1 MILTGRSRSFLGS
14 VLTPLLGMA
23 CLAAQPPEKPGSM
36 TVVSTSSA
44 SPLIQISL
52 MIRAGSAHDPPG
64 KEGLAYLTG
73 HNLLE
78 GGFGNPADPV
88 TKEQLALM
96 TRPWGR
102 GAKPSVRVAKEVT
115 TFYITVPGDVLEE
128 YLSRVLEPLL
138 SQPLFQARELDRIRA
153 ETVEKISGALRYE
166 DIEGLGLNAIDHF
179 IFEGTSYA
187 HLSSG
192 SVQGLANISRDDL
205 LAFYTTHYRPA
216 NAILALNKGDADSKA
231 RVSKAMGRIGQGFDQ
246 IQKLSGP
253 ALRGPLS
260 FRGRHAVIVSLP
272 NADSTGLHAGFP
284 ISVTRHSHDYW
295 PLYVANVFFGVHRDG
310 FSHLFREIRQKRG
323 YNYGDYSYIE
333 HFASRPRFLFPPFN
347 TPRSR
352 QYFSIWIRPVAHR
365 YALHLL
371 KGLTW
376 ELENFIRKG
385 LTEAQVAAA
394 KNKAKVLYLNLAETG
409 SRLLNVRL
417 DDAFYGQS
425 ESGYL
430 AHYLER
436 LEAVTVEQV
445 NSAIRAHLKVENLKY
460 LLVTHSDQAE
470 GLAKQMSA
478 DLAAAGKT
486 LEEYQ
491 ILNIEHQGKEVH
503 AISPEKLEILQKDAV
518 WRSYR
523 LGVPRDQIRIVPVD
537 RIFETGEFVA
547 P

>member
-1 MILTGRSRSFLGS
+1 MILTGWTKSFLS
-14 VLTPLLGMA
+14 AALILGVGIV
-23 CLAAQPPEKPGSM
+23 CVAAQTPGKPGGM
-36 TVVSTSSA
+36 TVVTTSSA
-44 SPLIQISL
+44 SPLIRISL

-64 KEGLAYLTG
+64 KDGLAYLTG
-73 HNLLE
+73 RTLLE
-78 GGFGNPADPV
+78 GGFGSPTDPV
-88 TKEQLALM
+88 TKEQLALI

-115 TFYITVPGDVLEE
+115 TFYITVPEDVLEE
-128 YLSRVLEPLL
+128 YLKRVLEPLL
-138 SQPLFQARELDRIRA
+138 SRPLFETRELDRIRI
-153 ETVEKISGALRYE
+153 ETVESISGGQRYE

-192 SVQGLANISRDDL
+192 SVQGLAKISRDDL
-205 LAFYTTHYRPA
+205 LAFYSTHYRPEHT
-216 NAILALNKGDADSKA
+216 ILALNKGDDSSRA
-231 RVSKAMGRIGQGFDQ
+231 RVSKAIEQVGQGFEQ
-246 IQKLSGP
+246 AQELSRT
-253 ALRGPLS
+253 ALKGPLS

-272 NADSTGLHAGFP
+272 NADSSGLHAAFP
-284 ISVTRHSHDYW
+284 ISVTRHSRDYW

-333 HFASRPRFLFPPFN
+333 HFASRPRFLFPPLN

-376 ELENFIRKG
+376 ELENFVREG
-385 LTEAQVAAA
+385 LTEAQVTAA

-430 AHYLER
+430 SHYLKR
-436 LEAVTVEQV
+436 LDAVTVDQV
-445 NSAIRAHLKVENLKY
+445 NSAIRTHLKPENIKY
-460 LLVTHSDQAE
+460 LVVTHSDQAE
-470 GLAKQMSA
+470 SLATQMSA
-478 DLAAAGKT
+478 DLAAAGKS

-491 ILNIEHQGKEVH
+491 ISNIEHEGKEVH
-503 AISPEKLEILQKDAV
+503 AISPDKLEILQKDAV
-518 WRSYR
+518 WGSYKLR
-523 LGVPRDQIRIVPVD
+523 VPRNQIRIVPVD
-537 RIFETGEFVA
+537 RIFETGAFVA

>member
-1 MILTGRSRSFLGS
+1 MILTGRIKSFLAAA
-14 VLTPLLGMA
+14 LILGLGIVCA
-23 CLAAQPPEKPGSM
+23 AAQTPGKPGGM
-36 TVVSTSSA
+36 TVVTTSSA

-73 HNLLE
+73 RTLLE
-78 GGFGNPADPV
+78 GGFGSPADPV
-88 TKEQLALM
+88 TKEQLALI
-96 TRPWGR
+96 TRPWGH

-128 YLSRVLEPLL
+128 YLKRVLAPLL
-138 SQPLFQARELDRIRA
+138 SRPLFETRELDRIRI
-153 ETVEKISGALRYE
+153 ETVESISGGQRYE

-192 SVQGLANISRDDL
+192 SVQGLARISRDDL
-205 LAFYTTHYRPA
+205 LAFYSTHYRPEHT
-216 NAILALNKGDADSKA
+216 ILALNKGDASSRA
-231 RVSKAMGRIGQGFDQ
+231 RVSKAVEQIGQGFEQ
-246 IQKLSGP
+246 AQELSRT
-253 ALRGPLS
+253 ALKGPLS

-272 NADSTGLHAGFP
+272 NADSTGLHAAFP
-284 ISVTRHSHDYW
+284 ISVTRHSRDYW

-323 YNYGDYSYIE
+323 YNYGNYSYIE
-333 HFASRPRFLFPPFN
+333 HFASRPRFLFPPLN

-376 ELENFIRKG
+376 ELENFVREG
-385 LTEAQVAAA
+385 LTEAQVTAAR
-394 KNKAKVLYLNLAETG
+394 NKAKVLYLNLAETG

-417 DDAFYGQS
+417 DDAFYGQL

-430 AHYLER
+430 SHYLER
-436 LEAVTVEQV
+436 LDAVTVDQV
-445 NSAIRAHLKVENLKY
+445 NSAIRTHLKPENIKY
-460 LLVTHSDQAE
+460 LVVTHSDQAE
-470 GLAKQMSA
+470 SLATQMSA
-478 DLAAAGKT
+478 DLAGAGKS

-491 ILNIEHQGKEVH
+491 IPNIEHDGKQVH
-503 AISPEKLEILQKDAV
+503 AISPDKLEILQKDAV
-518 WRSYR
+518 WSSYE
-523 LGVPRDQIRIVPVD
+523 LGVPRNQIRIVPVD
-537 RIFETGEFVA
+537 RIFETGAFVA

>member
-1 MILTGRSRSFLGS
+1 MILSGKRKSFLGS
-14 VLTPLLGMA
+14 VLIVLLGIFY
-23 CLAAQPPEKPGSM
+23 LAAQPPGKPGGM

-44 SPLIQISL
+44 SLLIQISL
-52 MIRAGSAHDPPG
+52 MIRAGSAHDPAG

-73 HNLLE
+73 HTLLQ

-96 TRPWGR
+96 TRPWGQ
-102 GAKPSVRVAKEVT
+102 GAKPSVRVAKEAT

-128 YLSRVLEPLL
+128 YLNRVLRPLL

-153 ETVEKISGALRYE
+153 ETVENLSGALRYE
-166 DIEGLGLNAIDHF
+166 DTEGLGLNAIDHF

-192 SVQGLANISRDDL
+192 SVQGLANVSREDL
-205 LAFYTTHYRPA
+205 LAFYTTHYRPEY
-216 NAILALNKGDADSKA
+216 AILALNKGDATSRA
-231 RVSKAMGRIGQGFDQ
+231 RVSKAVEKIGQGFDQ
-246 IQKLSGP
+246 TAKLSRA
-253 ALRGPLS
+253 ALKGPLS
-260 FRGRHAVIVSLP
+260 FRGRHAVIVSVP
-272 NADSTGLHAGFP
+272 NADSSGLHAAFP
-284 ISVTRHSHDYW
+284 ISVTRHSRDYW

-323 YNYGDYSYIE
+323 YNYGNYSYIE
-333 HFASRPRFLFPPFN
+333 HFASRPRSLFPPFN

-376 ELENFIRKG
+376 ELENFVREG

-417 DDAFYGQS
+417 DDAFYRQS
-425 ESGYL
+425 ASGYL
-430 AHYLER
+430 DHYLER
-436 LEAVTVEQV
+436 LDAVTVEQV
-445 NSAIRAHLKVENLKY
+445 NSAIRTHLKTENLKY
-460 LLVTHSDQAE
+460 VVVTHSDQAE
-470 GLAKQMSA
+470 NLANQLA
-478 DLAAAGKT
+478 GDLPAAGKS

-491 ILNIEHQGKEVH
+491 IPNIDHQGKEVH
-503 AISPEKLEILQKDAV
+503 AISPDKLEILQKDAV
-518 WRSYR
+518 WGSYR
-523 LGVPRDQIRIVPVD
+523 LGVPRDQIRIVPAD

>member
-1 MILTGRSRSFLGS
+1 MILNGRRKSFLGS
-14 VLTPLLGMA
+14 VLIVLLGIFY
-23 CLAAQPPEKPGSM
+23 LAAQPPGKPGGM

-44 SPLIQISL
+44 SLLIQISL
-52 MIRAGSAHDPPG
+52 MIRAGSAHDPAG

-73 HNLLE
+73 HTLLQ

-96 TRPWGR
+96 TRPWGQ
-102 GAKPSVRVAKEVT
+102 GAKPSVRVAKEAT

-128 YLSRVLEPLL
+128 YLNRVLRPLL

-153 ETVEKISGALRYE
+153 ETVENLSGALRYE
-166 DIEGLGLNAIDHF
+166 DTEGLGLNAIDHF

-192 SVQGLANISRDDL
+192 SVQGLANVSREDL
-205 LAFYTTHYRPA
+205 LAFYTTHYRPEY
-216 NAILALNKGDADSKA
+216 AILALNKGDATSRA
-231 RVSKAMGRIGQGFDQ
+231 RVSKAVEKIGQGFDQ
-246 IQKLSGP
+246 TAKLSRA
-253 ALRGPLS
+253 ALKGPLS
-260 FRGRHAVIVSLP
+260 FRGRHAVIVSVP
-272 NADSTGLHAGFP
+272 NADSSGLHAAFP
-284 ISVTRHSHDYW
+284 ISVTRHSRDYW

-323 YNYGDYSYIE
+323 YNYGNYSYIE
-333 HFASRPRFLFPPFN
+333 HFASRPRSLFPPFN

-376 ELENFIRKG
+376 ELENFVREG

-417 DDAFYGQS
+417 DDAFYSQS
-425 ESGYL
+425 ASGYL
-430 AHYLER
+430 DHYLER
-436 LEAVTVEQV
+436 LDAVTVEQV
-445 NSAIRAHLKVENLKY
+445 NSAIRTHLKTENLKY
-460 LLVTHSDQAE
+460 VVVTHSDQAE
-470 GLAKQMSA
+470 NLANQLA
-478 DLAAAGKT
+478 GDLPAAGKS

-491 ILNIEHQGKEVH
+491 IPNIDHQGKEVH
-503 AISPEKLEILQKDAV
+503 AISPDKLEILQKDAV
-518 WRSYR
+518 WGSYR
-523 LGVPRDQIRIVPVD
+523 LGVPRDQIRIVPAD

>member
-1 MILTGRSRSFLGS
+1 MISTRGSKLFLGS
-14 VLTPLLGMA
+14 VLIPLLGMVSLTA
-23 CLAAQPPEKPGSM
+23 HPPVKPEGP
-36 TVVSTSSA
+36 TIVSTSSA
-44 SPLIQISL
+44 SPLVQIRL

-73 HNLLE
+73 HTLLE

-102 GAKPSVRVAKEVT
+102 GAKPSVRIAKEVT
-115 TFYITVPGDVLEE
+115 TFYITVPGDVLDE
-128 YLSRVLEPLL
+128 YLTRVLEPLL
-138 SQPLFQARELDRIRA
+138 SQPLFQAQELDRIRA
-153 ETVEKISGALRYE
+153 ETVQSVSGTLRYE
-166 DIEGLGLNAIDHF
+166 DIEGLGLHAIDHF

-192 SVQGLANISRDDL
+192 SVQGLANISRSDL
-205 LAFYTTHYRPA
+205 LAFYTTHYRPEQ
-216 NAILALNKGDADSKA
+216 AILALNKGDAASKA
-231 RVSKAMGRIGQGFDQ
+231 RLSKAVSRIGQGFDQ
-246 IQKLSGP
+246 TQKLSRP

-272 NADSTGLHAGFP
+272 NADSTGLHAAFP
-284 ISVTRHSHDYW
+284 ISVSRHSRDYW

-376 ELENFIRKG
+376 ELENFVLKG
-385 LTEAQVAAA
+385 LTEAQVSAA

-417 DDAFYGQS
+417 DDAFYGQAD
-425 ESGYL
+425 SGYL
-430 AHYLER
+430 DHYLKR
-436 LEAVTVEQV
+436 LDSVTVEQV
-445 NSAIRAHLKVENLKY
+445 NSAIRTHLRADNLKY
-460 LLVTHSDQAE
+460 VVVTHSDQAE
-470 GLAKQMSA
+470 GLADRMSR
-478 DLAAAGKT
+478 DLAATGKS

-491 ILNIEHQGKEVH
+491 IPNLDHQGKEVH
-503 AISPEKLEILQKDAV
+503 AISPDKLEILQKDAV
-518 WRSYR
+518 WGLYR
-523 LGVPRDQIRIVPVD
+523 LGVPRNQIRIVPVD

>member
-1 MILTGRSRSFLGS
+1 MILSGKRKSFLGS
-14 VLTPLLGMA
+14 VLIVLLGIVY
-23 CLAAQPPEKPGSM
+23 LAAQPPGKPGDM

-44 SPLIQISL
+44 SLLIQISL
-52 MIRAGSAHDPPG
+52 MIRAGSAHDPAG

-73 HNLLE
+73 HTLLQ

-96 TRPWGR
+96 TRPWGQ
-102 GAKPSVRVAKEVT
+102 GAKPSVRVAKEAT

-128 YLSRVLEPLL
+128 YLNRVLRPLL

-153 ETVEKISGALRYE
+153 ETVENLSGALRYE
-166 DIEGLGLNAIDHF
+166 DTEGLGLNAIDHF

-192 SVQGLANISRDDL
+192 SVQGLANVSREDL
-205 LAFYTTHYRPA
+205 LAFYTTHYRPEY
-216 NAILALNKGDADSKA
+216 AILALNKGDATSRA
-231 RVSKAMGRIGQGFDQ
+231 RVSKAVEKIGQGFDQ
-246 IQKLSGP
+246 TAKLSRA
-253 ALRGPLS
+253 ALKGPLS
-260 FRGRHAVIVSLP
+260 FRGRHAVIVSVP
-272 NADSTGLHAGFP
+272 NADSSGLHAAFP
-284 ISVTRHSHDYW
+284 ISVTRHSRDYW

-333 HFASRPRFLFPPFN
+333 HFASRPRSLFPPFN

-376 ELENFIRKG
+376 ELENFVREG

-417 DDAFYGQS
+417 DDAFYSQS
-425 ESGYL
+425 ASGYL
-430 AHYLER
+430 DHYLER
-436 LEAVTVEQV
+436 LDAVTVEQV
-445 NSAIRAHLKVENLKY
+445 NSAIRTHLKTENLKY
-460 LLVTHSDQAE
+460 VVVTHSDQAE
-470 GLAKQMSA
+470 NLANQLA
-478 DLAAAGKT
+478 GDLPAAGKS

-491 ILNIEHQGKEVH
+491 IPNIDHQGKEVH
-503 AISPEKLEILQKDAV
+503 AISPDKLEILQKDAV
-518 WRSYR
+518 WGSYR
-523 LGVPRDQIRIVPVD
+523 LGVPRDHIRIVPAD

>member
-1 MILTGRSRSFLGS
+1 M
-14 VLTPLLGMA
+14 
-23 CLAAQPPEKPGSM
+23 
-36 TVVSTSSA
+36 
-44 SPLIQISL
+44 QISL

-73 HNLLE
+73 RTLLE

-138 SQPLFQARELDRIRA
+138 GQPLFRARELDRIRT
-153 ETVEKISGALRYE
+153 ETVESVSGALRYE

-192 SVQGLANISRDDL
+192 SVQGLANVARDDL
-205 LAFYTTHYRPA
+205 LAFYATYYRPA
-216 NAILALNKGDADSKA
+216 NAILALNKGDAASKA
-231 RVSKAMGRIGQGFDQ
+231 KVSKAVGRIGQGFDQ
-246 IQKLSGP
+246 TQKLSRAVP
-253 ALRGPLS
+253 RGPLS

-272 NADSTGLHAGFP
+272 NADSTGLHAAFP
-284 ISVTRHSHDYW
+284 ISVTRHSRDYW
-295 PLYVANVFFGVHRDG
+295 SLYVANVFFGVHRDG

-333 HFASRPRFLFPPFN
+333 HFASRPRNLFPPFN

-376 ELENFIRKG
+376 ELENFVRKG

-394 KNKAKVLYLNLAETG
+394 KNKARVLYLNLAETG
-409 SRLLNVRL
+409 SRLLHVRL

-430 AHYLER
+430 DHYLER
-436 LEAVTVEQV
+436 LDAVTVEQV
-445 NSAIRAHLKVENLKY
+445 NSAIRTHLRAENLKY
-460 LLVTHSDQAE
+460 VVVTHSDQAE
-470 GLAKQMSA
+470 GLAKQISA
-478 DLAAAGKT
+478 DLAAAGKS

-491 ILNIEHQGKEVH
+491 IANIEHEGKEVH
-503 AISPEKLEILQKDAV
+503 AIAPEKLEILQKDAV
-518 WRSYR
+518 WGSYR

>member
-1 MILTGRSRSFLGS
+1 MILSGKRKSFLGS
-14 VLTPLLGMA
+14 VLIVLLGIFY
-23 CLAAQPPEKPGSM
+23 LAAQPPGKPGGM

-44 SPLIQISL
+44 SLLIQISL
-52 MIRAGSAHDPPG
+52 MIRAGSAHDPAG

-73 HNLLE
+73 HTLLQ

-96 TRPWGR
+96 TRPWGQ
-102 GAKPSVRVAKEVT
+102 GAKPSVRVAKEAT

-128 YLSRVLEPLL
+128 YLNRVLRPLL

-153 ETVEKISGALRYE
+153 ETVENLSGALRYE
-166 DIEGLGLNAIDHF
+166 DTEGLGLNAIDHF

-192 SVQGLANISRDDL
+192 SVQGLANVSREDL
-205 LAFYTTHYRPA
+205 LAFYTTHYRPEY
-216 NAILALNKGDADSKA
+216 AILALNKGDATSRA
-231 RVSKAMGRIGQGFDQ
+231 RVSKAVEKIGQGFDQ
-246 IQKLSGP
+246 TAKLSRA
-253 ALRGPLS
+253 ALKGPLS
-260 FRGRHAVIVSLP
+260 FRGRHAVIVSVP
-272 NADSTGLHAGFP
+272 NADSSGLHAAFP
-284 ISVTRHSHDYW
+284 ISVTRHSRDYW

-323 YNYGDYSYIE
+323 YNYGNYSYIE
-333 HFASRPRFLFPPFN
+333 HFASRPRSLFPPFN

-376 ELENFIRKG
+376 ELENFVREG

-409 SRLLNVRL
+409 SRLLNARL
-417 DDAFYGQS
+417 DDAFYSQS
-425 ESGYL
+425 ASGYL
-430 AHYLER
+430 DHYLER
-436 LEAVTVEQV
+436 LDAVTVEQV
-445 NSAIRAHLKVENLKY
+445 NSAIRTHLKTENLKY
-460 LLVTHSDQAE
+460 VVVTHSDQAE
-470 GLAKQMSA
+470 NLANQLA
-478 DLAAAGKT
+478 GDLPAAGKS

-491 ILNIEHQGKEVH
+491 IPNIDHQGKEVH
-503 AISPEKLEILQKDAV
+503 AISPDKLEILQKDAV
-518 WRSYR
+518 WGSYR
-523 LGVPRDQIRIVPVD
+523 LGVPRDQIRIVPAD